1 MREAI
6 TYTSSPSRY
15 ENFLTKKTKASI
27 SPDRDTMWLNSTRNQ
42 IEGTARSHPDSGT
55 LSIFAMLNLTTEFT
69 ADISLGELN
78 NSLHPVVRLESEKV
92 CQFKLSTNE
101 DIHAKTD

>member
-6 TYTSSPSRY
+6 TYTLSPSRH
-15 ENFLTKKTKASI
+15 ENFLTKKAKASI
-27 SPDRDTMWLNSTRNQ
+27 SSDRDTMWFNSTERQ
-42 IEGTARSHPDSGT
+42 IEWTARTHPEAGT